1 MLPLIFINNI
11 KINNMTA
18 KEKAEQLYKDAY
30 MRWCYELSNDKNIL
44 TAKNIATYV
53 CNEVLN
59 YSKDHGF
66 IGLTE
71 YLQEVKQEIQKL

>member
-1 MLPLIFINNI
+1 
-11 KINNMTA
+11 MTP

-30 MRWCYELSNDKNIL
+30 MRWCYELSNDKNVL

-53 CNEVLN
+53 CNEVLG

>member
-1 MLPLIFINNI
+1 MTQTAMQTLI
-11 KINNMTA
+11 K
-18 KEKAEQLYKDAY
+18 
-30 MRWCYELSNDKNIL
+30 WGDKMML

-71 YLQEVKQEIQKL
+71 YLQEVKQEIQKI